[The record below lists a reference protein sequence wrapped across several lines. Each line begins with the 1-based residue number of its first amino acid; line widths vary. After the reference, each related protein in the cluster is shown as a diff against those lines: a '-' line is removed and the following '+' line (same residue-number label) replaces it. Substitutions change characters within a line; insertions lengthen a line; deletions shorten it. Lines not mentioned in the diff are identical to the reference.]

1 MNEGRPQILV
11 VDDDL
16 EISLLLA
23 RYLGG
28 HGFDV
33 ETAKTGAELRAA
45 LTGRRVDLLLLDLGL
60 PDEDGLTLLRELQG
74 RWHGSVIVIS
84 GRGESVERVVGLEL
98 GADDYITKPFDLREL
113 LARVRSVLR
122 RSQPEP
128 ATSVSQRIEFDSL
141 VLEPGS
147 RRLVGRDGGE
157 IPLTAGEFKLL
168 YALADQPG
176 RIMTRDQLMN
186 VLHGRDV
193 GPLDRSIDVQIGR
206 LRRKLEIDSSR
217 PQLIKSIRGEGYAL
231 TAKVRRA

>member
-1 MNEGRPQILV
+1 
-11 VDDDL
+11 
-16 EISLLLA
+16 
-23 RYLGG
+23 
-28 HGFDV
+28 
-33 ETAKTGAELRAA
+33 
-45 LTGRRVDLLLLDLGL
+45 L